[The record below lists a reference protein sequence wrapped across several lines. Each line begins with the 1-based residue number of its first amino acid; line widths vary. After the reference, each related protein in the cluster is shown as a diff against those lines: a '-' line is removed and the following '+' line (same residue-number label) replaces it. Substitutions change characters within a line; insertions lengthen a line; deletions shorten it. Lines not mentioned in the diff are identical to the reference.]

1 MKVKPGWFTQE
12 MCFTAQTI
20 HFKLLQFI
28 WECVHSP
35 VPVILLLFS
44 DLPYLMDWLVCVG
57 GGECPH
63 VPLNA
68 HPALG
73 AAPWHVTD
81 SRLFGTSFAS
91 MFRSGKR
98 HLSPVWTSLQ
108 KVLGWLL
115 MAAQLGRIVFFN
127 SVKHLIRKITHYSSR
142 TKLNFFVTLFPS
154 FNFVHVVSWHQF
166 VGFLLFL
173 LREIKSWDKTKI
185 LWRNTTVLSC
195 ILQTVGSRC
204 KLTDGYWCEGMC
216 VIPQMNCVVFD
227 IYSVCCCM

>member
-1 MKVKPGWFTQE
+1 MVCCLKLIYLARSFISLLFPHFAWFYSLSCPSVTRLCYMKVKPGWFTQE

-115 MAAQLGRIVFFN
+115 MAAQLGSHDCFLQQCQTPYQKN
-127 SVKHLIRKITHYSSR
+127 NT
-142 TKLNFFVTLFPS
+142 
-154 FNFVHVVSWHQF
+154 
-166 VGFLLFL
+166 LLF
-173 LREIKSWDKTKI
+173 K
-185 LWRNTTVLSC
+185 N
-195 ILQTVGSRC
+195 QTEFLC
-204 KLTDGYWCEGMC
+204 HF
-216 VIPQMNCVVFD
+216 IPFFQFCLCSQLA
-227 IYSVCCCM
+227 SVCWVLAVLAQGDKKLG